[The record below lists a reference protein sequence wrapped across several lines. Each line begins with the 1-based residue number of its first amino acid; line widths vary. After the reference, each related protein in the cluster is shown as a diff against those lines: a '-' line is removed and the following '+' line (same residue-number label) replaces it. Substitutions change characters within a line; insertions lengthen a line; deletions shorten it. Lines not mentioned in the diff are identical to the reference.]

1 MQRILYNPQELILA
15 SGSPRRRSF
24 FQDLGLV
31 FRVVA
36 AAIEEKPQPAEKPVT
51 YIERLAREKAENVA
65 EQFPDQW
72 IVAADTVVCCDES
85 ILEKP
90 VDSED
95 ALKMLMRLR
104 GREHVVRSSV
114 CLLHKR
120 KSIIDGCS
128 VATRVKFWRFT
139 EDMARNYVQ
148 TGEPMDKAGS
158 YGIQGQGAFLVREII
173 GSYSNVV
180 GMPLVECIEMFIRH
194 GVLKDN
200 VAE

>member
-1 MQRILYNPQELILA
+1 MQKILYNPQELILA
-15 SGSPRRRSF
+15 SGSPRRRCF
-24 FQDLGLV
+24 FQDLGLN
-31 FRVVA
+31 FRVVVP
-36 AAIEEKPQPAEKPVT
+36 AIEEKLQPAEKPVA
-51 YIERLAREKAENVA
+51 YIERLAREKADNVA
-65 EQFPDQW
+65 EQYPDHW
-72 IVAADTVVCCDES
+72 IVSADTVVCCDDS

-90 VDSED
+90 VDGED

-114 CLLHKR
+114 CLVHKN
-120 KSIIDGCS
+120 KSIVDVCS
-128 VATRVKFWRFT
+128 VVTQVKFWHFT
-139 EDMARNYVQ
+139 EGMARHYVQ

-194 GVLKDN
+194 GV
-200 VAE
+200 VEG

>member
-1 MQRILYNPQELILA
+1 MQKILYNSQELILA

-24 FQDLGLV
+24 FQDLGLD
-31 FRVVA
+31 FRVVV
-36 AAIEEKPQPAEKPVT
+36 AAIEEKPQPAEKPVV

-65 EQFPDQW
+65 EQYPDHW
-72 IVAADTVVCCDES
+72 IVAADTVVCCDDS

-90 VDSED
+90 VDDED

-114 CLLHKR
+114 CLLHNT
-120 KSIIDGCS
+120 KSVVDVCS
-128 VATRVKFWRFT
+128 VATQVKFWHFT
-139 EDMARNYVQ
+139 EDMARHYVQ

-194 GVLKDN
+194 GV
-200 VAE
+200 VEG